1 MKKREEAS
9 LSTFRIKK
17 KNKANKSFYNLI
29 ILLFTKEIIELK
41 RNYKRFL
48 VHLNR
53 R

>member
-17 KNKANKSFYNLI
+17 TKANSFYNLI

-41 RNYKRFL
+41 RIIKGF
-48 VHLNR
+48 
-53 R
+53 